1 MWSDRL
7 WVFVRDSLSV
17 GNGPGKRVDFP
28 AGSPLL
34 TNQPASPRTGW
45 RVLFLTC
52 LVVTIGSG
60 MLHAG
65 TTRDLAA
72 LSMPEPATLV
82 VVGAGIVGLAL
93 FSRRR
98 RNGRH

>member
-1 MWSDRL
+1 MLRASASG
-7 WVFVRDSLSV
+7 SLSV
-17 GNGPGKRVDFP
+17 GKRPRKRVSFP

-34 TNQPASPRTGW
+34 LNQPASPRTGW
-45 RVLFLTC
+45 CVLFLTG
-52 LVVTIGSG
+52 LAATLGSG
-60 MLHAG
+60 SLWAG
-65 TTRDLAA
+65 TTSELSV